1 MACQHLKSQAWVYY
15 LIFYRIQND
24 KEKVNKYSF
33 LNINIAAY
41 SVSDDSVPALN
52 DLRGLCLSA
61 RFILYKSIEHMK
73 TESSCLELF
82 LVLSSSFSLHDGINK
97 VI

>member
-24 KEKVNKYSF
+24 KEKVHKYSF
-33 LNINIAAY
+33 AGINIATY
-41 SVSDDSVPALN
+41 SVSDDSVPELN

-73 TESSCLELF
+73 TESLYLELLF
-82 LVLSSSFSLHDGINK
+82 ILSSSFSLHDSIDK